1 MLCSRRPLP
10 EPRLRL
16 RPTIAAHVESPVVLP
31 CADGVDGTAVPGRRP
46 MRVLPVTDAGSV
58 EDHHDRLRGVTP
70 VKKLIDAILREE

>member
-1 MLCSRRPLP
+1 
-10 EPRLRL
+10 
-16 RPTIAAHVESPVVLP
+16 
-31 CADGVDGTAVPGRRP
+31 VDGTAVPGRRP